1 MGSVWKPRSLTID
14 ISLPITAL
22 LCVILSCNDACLHH
36 ATPPVCLRPPI
47 PRRTLSPRRQ
57 RRRPRRM
64 LYEGRRH
71 HAPHQLIRARARG
84 RRRHCRR
91 SFLFIHNEPT
101 IHPRRPAPT
110 APTHTGQL
118 LDDDPALDA
127 GRMDVVPM
135 LRTTTP
141 LGPRILI
148 HLQLVHVTPHSHL
161 LPRASPSLN
170 QTRSLPLLHSKSLH
184 PTAYCLYTFLPLI
197 SPSCAPAL

>member
-1 MGSVWKPRSLTID
+1 MV
-14 ISLPITAL
+14 ITAR
-22 LCVILSCNDACLHH
+22 LCVIAILPCNDARIYH
-36 ATPPVCLRPPI
+36 TPPPVCLRPPI

-84 RRRHCRR
+84 RRRHCHR
-91 SFLFIHNEPT
+91 SFSFIHNEPT

-127 GRMDVVPM
+127 RLTYIRRQSGLD
-135 LRTTTP
+135 
-141 LGPRILI
+141 
-148 HLQLVHVTPHSHL
+148 
-161 LPRASPSLN
+161 PRAALFVLSPVTQSEIGDFVRRYSGHRLLYYSL
-170 QTRSLPLLHSKSLH
+170 
-184 PTAYCLYTFLPLI
+184 C
-197 SPSCAPAL
+197 